1 MNALASRY
9 NPSFSTRVMSQ
20 MKRQSNIL
28 GLLRDSDTDEIS
40 DSLMSFDLVPAATQP
55 KMPTPKKMRGR
66 PAANKVTKPA
76 QASSGRKSK
85 RVTAIAET
93 SAREALLEKSTNHI
107 AERTTRGKPAQGDLS
122 VHAAVCDT
130 TITENKPML
139 GRPRGRPPK
148 AKNAS
153 TSNKESSLARDSLA
167 LALARGPMTVV
178 DAPLSQL
185 AEIPE
190 TQQMATVAV
199 DNIGNKSEEKIESP
213 LMDQSPEQPPLSPAR
228 YSFRALSLSPRKQ
241 YPSSPSREA
250 SSAQLR
256 RRIGDLNNKCDILE
270 TKYRDLRELAVKEA
284 ERNFDRLQKQS
295 EERARVASALISSL
309 QADLEIQRGLAREG
323 RIDKT
328 RLDQSEERVVELS
341 ASLAEARKEIK
352 NLSAKLSASRTVD
365 ASIARVPGGGTK
377 GSHSSATL
385 VVGPDVVQAAQM
397 KDDLYADLTGLIVR
411 NVRREPIED
420 VFDCLQTGRNGTL
433 HFKLCVQNEVASES
447 YEEAQF
453 TYMPQLDESRD
464 RELID
469 LLPEFLTDEITFPR
483 PQAAKFYARV
493 SKSLM
498 EPPE

>member
-1 MNALASRY
+1 MNALASRR

-76 QASSGRKSK
+76 QAPSGRTSK
-85 RVTAIAET
+85 RATAIAET
-93 SAREALLEKSTNHI
+93 AAREALLEKSTNHI
-107 AERTTRGKPAQGDLS
+107 AQRTTRGKSAQGDIS
-122 VHAAVCDT
+122 VHASVCDT

-148 AKNAS
+148 VKNAS
-153 TSNKESSLARDSLA
+153 TLKMDSSLAKDP
-167 LALARGPMTVV
+167 LALARGPMAVM
-178 DAPLSQL
+178 DAPLPQL

-190 TQQMATVAV
+190 TQHMATMAV
-199 DNIGNKSEEKIESP
+199 DDVGNKAEEKIESP

-228 YSFRALSLSPRKQ
+228 YSLRALSLSPRKQ

-256 RRIGDLNNKCDILE
+256 RCIGDLNNKCDSLE

-323 RIDKT
+323 RIHKT

-352 NLSAKLSASRTVD
+352 NLSAKLSASRAVD
-365 ASIARVPGGGTK
+365 ASTARVPGGGTK
-377 GSHSSATL
+377 GNHSSAAL
-385 VVGPDVVQAAQM
+385 VVGPDLVQAAQM

-483 PQAAKFYARV
+483 PQAAKFYSRV

>member
-1 MNALASRY
+1 M
-9 NPSFSTRVMSQ
+9 
-20 MKRQSNIL
+20 
-28 GLLRDSDTDEIS
+28 
-40 DSLMSFDLVPAATQP
+40 
-55 KMPTPKKMRGR
+55 
-66 PAANKVTKPA
+66 
-76 QASSGRKSK
+76 
-85 RVTAIAET
+85 
-93 SAREALLEKSTNHI
+93 
-107 AERTTRGKPAQGDLS
+107 
-122 VHAAVCDT
+122 
-130 TITENKPML
+130 
-139 GRPRGRPPK
+139 
-148 AKNAS
+148 
-153 TSNKESSLARDSLA
+153 
-167 LALARGPMTVV
+167 
-178 DAPLSQL
+178 DAPLPQL

-190 TQQMATVAV
+190 TQHMATMAV
-199 DNIGNKSEEKIESP
+199 DDVGNKAEEKIESP

-256 RRIGDLNNKCDILE
+256 RCIGDLNNKCDSLE

-323 RIDKT
+323 RIHKT

-352 NLSAKLSASRTVD
+352 NLSAKLSASRAVD
-365 ASIARVPGGGTK
+365 ASTARVPGGGTK
-377 GSHSSATL
+377 GNHSSAAL
-385 VVGPDVVQAAQM
+385 VVGPDLVQAAQM

-483 PQAAKFYARV
+483 PQAAKFYSRV

>member
-1 MNALASRY
+1 
-9 NPSFSTRVMSQ
+9 
-20 MKRQSNIL
+20 
-28 GLLRDSDTDEIS
+28 
-40 DSLMSFDLVPAATQP
+40 
-55 KMPTPKKMRGR
+55 MPTPKKMRGR

-76 QASSGRKSK
+76 QASSGRTSK
-85 RVTAIAET
+85 RATAIAET
-93 SAREALLEKSTNHI
+93 AAREALLEKSTNHI
-107 AERTTRGKPAQGDLS
+107 AERTTRGRSAQGDIS
-122 VHAAVCDT
+122 VHAAGCDT
-130 TITENKPML
+130 TITENKPVL

-153 TSNKESSLARDSLA
+153 TSKK
-167 LALARGPMTVV
+167 

-190 TQQMATVAV
+190 TQQMATVAI
-199 DNIGNKSEEKIESP
+199 DDIGNKLEEKIESP
-213 LMDQSPEQPPLSPAR
+213 LMDQSPKQPPLSPAQ
-228 YSFRALSLSPRKQ
+228 YSSRALSLSPRKQ

-256 RRIGDLNNKCDILE
+256 RRIGDLNNKCDSLE
-270 TKYRDLRELAVKEA
+270 AKYCDLRELVVKEA

-365 ASIARVPGGGTK
+365 ASTARVPGGGTK
-377 GSHSSATL
+377 GNHSSAAL
-385 VVGPDVVQAAQM
+385 VVGPDAVQAAQM

-464 RELID
+464 RELIN